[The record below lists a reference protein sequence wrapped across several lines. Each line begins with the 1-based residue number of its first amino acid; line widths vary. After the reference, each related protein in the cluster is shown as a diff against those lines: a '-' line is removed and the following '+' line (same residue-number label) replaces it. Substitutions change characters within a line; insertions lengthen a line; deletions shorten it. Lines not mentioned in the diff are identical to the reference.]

1 MININLHDG
10 PSRGCRFFRG
20 WLAGTAALA
29 IGLVFAACGKSASSS
44 GDSPTG
50 PSANTTLF
58 QGTIAGAGGQS
69 GTLSLT
75 IATTLTHS
83 SIGTLAVSQVTG
95 TVHVTGG
102 ATTSLSGTYDSSTST
117 VSATGGG
124 FAFTGTI
131 SGGVLSGKYT
141 APTTSGGFSSL
152 NGTSSTVTT
161 YCGTYG
167 PSFYAGPPANP
178 PGGEVGVWN
187 LVIAANGAAS
197 GAGVSKN
204 VANDPGFVMT
214 GQLVGTTLTLLV
226 FDLISGHTRTQT
238 ATVQGGTITGS
249 CGDGCTISSVSNA
262 CQ

>member
-1 MININLHDG
+1 MALATA
-10 PSRGCRFFRG
+10 
-20 WLAGTAALA
+20 LAG
-29 IGLVFAACGKSASSS
+29 CGSSAGSND
-44 GDSPTG
+44 GGGPTTPSP
-50 PSANTTLF
+50 NTTLF

-75 IATTLTHS
+75 IATTLTPS
-83 SIGTLAVSQVTG
+83 SIGELAVSQVTG
-95 TVHVTGG
+95 TVHLTGG
-102 ATTSLSGTYDSSTST
+102 STTSLSGTYDSSTST

-124 FAFTGTI
+124 FAFTGTVTG
-131 SGGVLSGKYT
+131 SVLSGKYT

-167 PSFYAGPPANP
+167 PSFYTGPPANP
-178 PGGEVGVWN
+178 PGGEVGVFN
-187 LVIAANGAAS
+187 VQIAASGAAS

-214 GQLVGTTLTLLV
+214 GQLVGTTLTLSV
-226 FDLISGHTRTQT
+226 FDLLSGHSTGIQT
-238 ATVQGGTITGS
+238 MTVQGGTITGS
-249 CGDGCTISSVSNA
+249 CAAGCAISASTNA